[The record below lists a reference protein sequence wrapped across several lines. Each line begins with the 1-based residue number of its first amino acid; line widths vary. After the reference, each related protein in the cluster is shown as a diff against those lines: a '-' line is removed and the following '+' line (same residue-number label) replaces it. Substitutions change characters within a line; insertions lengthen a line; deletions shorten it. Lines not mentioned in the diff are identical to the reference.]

1 MKNCPIKCLMEHPD
15 AKIPERA
22 YGTSAAYDV
31 FACEPVIIPPHS
43 SRFVNIGLRF
53 MIPDGYFVRF
63 WPRSGMGLKH
73 DVFVF
78 PGLLDAGY
86 AGDCAVKL
94 YNCGDEEYEICVGK
108 AVAQVEVGK
117 MVEDAVI
124 METTN
129 HAEYTAYETSSARGK
144 NGQGST
150 GH

>member
-1 MKNCPIKCLMEHPD
+1 MKACPVKCLLEHEE
-15 AKIPERA
+15 AKAPERA

-31 FACEPVIIPPHS
+31 FACEDVIIPPHS
-43 SRFVNIGLRF
+43 ARFVNIGLRF

-94 YNCGDEEYEICVGK
+94 YNCGDEEYEIHSGK
-108 AVAQVEVGK
+108 AIAQIEIGK
-117 MVEDAVI
+117 MVEDAVCMDEI
-124 METTN
+124 NKED
-129 HAEYTAYETSSARGK
+129 YILYECSSARGH

>member
-1 MKNCPIKCLMEHPD
+1 MKACPVKCLLEHQE
-15 AKIPERA
+15 AKAPERA

-31 FACEPVIIPPHS
+31 FSCESVIIPPHS
-43 SRFVNIGLRF
+43 ARFVNIGLRF

-94 YNCGDEEYEICVGK
+94 YNCGDEEYEIHPGK
-108 AVAQVEVGK
+108 AVAQIEIGK
-117 MVEDAVI
+117 MVEDAVCMDKI
-124 METTN
+124 SKED
-129 HAEYTAYETSSARGK
+129 YVLYECSSARGH